1 MRLDQPFLK
10 LPIRFDAEALAADV
24 RALPPSAWVPHP
36 TGFKGNEAVRLVS
49 VGGGPNDDFNG
60 EMAATEHLLASR
72 YVMQVMDSIGG
83 VWGRSRLMG
92 LGPGGDV
99 PQHVDTHYYWR
110 THWRIHVPIVTNPAV
125 TFSCGPETVHM
136 AAGECWLFDSF
147 RWHKVQNGGDAQ
159 RIHLVL
165 DTVGGPRFWDLVEEA
180 KSGQAEERLVAP
192 APASAPAPELVFER
206 INLTPVMSPWQLRTH
221 VAFLAERSVP
231 HPVLGALLARLERFV
246 DDWTVAWAQHGAERS
261 GWPTYMALLE
271 GLKTD
276 LSTLRGGGEVLLTNR
291 LPFYAALDNMIFLAL
306 FADPAQVSAH
316 VAANSAPQ
324 RQRAAS

>member
-10 LPIRFDAEALAADV
+10 LPIRFDADALAADV
-24 RALPPSAWVPHP
+24 RALPAAAWVPHP

-49 VGGGPNDDFNG
+49 VGGGANDDFNG
-60 EMAATEHLLASR
+60 EMAATEQLLASR
-72 YVMQVMDSIGG
+72 YVMQVMDAIGG

-180 KSGQAEERLVAP
+180 KSGRAEERLVAP
-192 APASAPAPELVFER
+192 APASAAPPELVFER

-231 HPVLGALLARLERFV
+231 HPVLAALLGRLERFV
-246 DDWTVAWAQHGAERS
+246 DDWTVAWAQHGSERS
-261 GWPTYMALLE
+261 GWPTYMTLLD

-276 LSTLRGGGEVLLTNR
+276 LSTLRGGGDVLLTNR

-306 FADPAQVSAH
+306 FADPAEVSAY
-316 VAANSAPQ
+316 VAAPPQ